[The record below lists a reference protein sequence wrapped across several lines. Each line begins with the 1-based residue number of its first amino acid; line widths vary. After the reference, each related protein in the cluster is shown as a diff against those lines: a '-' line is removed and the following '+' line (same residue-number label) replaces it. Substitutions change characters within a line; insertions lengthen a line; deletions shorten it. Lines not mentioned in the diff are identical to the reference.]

1 MPEPKLRQGP
11 GSFGEAYSGAYDAL
25 YADKDYEA
33 ECDMIERLFTDHV
46 SYPVADVLDLGCGT
60 GGHAIPL
67 ARRGYQVFG
76 VDRSPQMLEAA
87 RSKATGLADPPD
99 FTQGDVTTVRV
110 GAKFDAVVMMFAV
123 LGYQTE
129 PGDLRATL
137 ATVREHLRNGG
148 IFIADVWYGPAVLAQ
163 RPGDRVKEVPTDTGR
178 LVRSAFGRLDAD
190 RGVSTVNYRVA
201 EYEGDRL
208 VRETTEE
215 HVMRY
220 FSLPELSGLFET
232 AGLRLVHSEP
242 FMEPGRPLDETTWN
256 ATVLA
261 RA

>member
-1 MPEPKLRQGP
+1 LPEPGSKPTQP
-11 GSFGEAYSGAYDAL
+11 SFGEAYSGAYDAL

-33 ECDMIERLFTDHV
+33 ECDMIERLFADH
-46 SYPVADVLDLGCGT
+46 SSRPVTDVLDLGCGT

-67 ARRGYQVFG
+67 TGRGYRVIG
-76 VDRSPQMLEAA
+76 VDRSPQMLDAA
-87 RSKATGLADPPD
+87 RKKAAGLTSMAD
-99 FTQGDVTTVRV
+99 FRQGDVTALRL
-110 GAKFDAVVMMFAV
+110 GERFDAVVMMFAV

-129 PGDLRATL
+129 PADLAATL
-137 ATVREHLRNGG
+137 ATVREHLRDGG
-148 IFIADVWYGPAVLAQ
+148 VFIADFWYGPAVLAQ

-178 LVRSAFGRLDAD
+178 LVRSASGRLDVA
-190 RGVSTVNYRVA
+190 RGVSTVNYMVA

-220 FSLPELSGLFET
+220 FSIPELTDLFES
-232 AGLRLVHSEP
+232 AGLAMAHSEP
-242 FMEPGRPLDETTWN
+242 FMEPGRALDETTWN
-256 ATVLA
+256 ATVIG

>member
-1 MPEPKLRQGP
+1 LPEPEVGP
-11 GSFGEAYSGAYDAL
+11 PQGSFGEAYSDAYDAL

-33 ECDMIERLFTDHV
+33 ECDMIERLFADHL
-46 SYPVADVLDLGCGT
+46 SYPVANVLDLGCGT

-67 ARRGYQVFG
+67 AKRGYRVTG
-76 VDRSPQMLEAA
+76 VDRSPQMLDAA
-87 RSKATGLADPPD
+87 RNKAAGLTDPPD
-99 FTQGDVTTVRV
+99 FREGDVTAVRLDM
-110 GAKFDAVVMMFAV
+110 KFDAVVMMFAV
-123 LGYQTE
+123 LGYQAE
-129 PGDLRATL
+129 PADLAATV
-137 ATVREHLRNGG
+137 ATVREHLRDGG
-148 IFIADVWYGPAVLAQ
+148 VFIADVWYGPAVLAQ
-163 RPGDRVKEVPTDTGR
+163 RPGDRVKEVQTDIGR
-178 LVRSAFGRLDAD
+178 LVRSASAKLDPD
-190 RGVSTVNYRVA
+190 RGLSTVSYQIA

-220 FSLPELSGLFET
+220 FSLPELADLLKT

-256 ATVLA
+256 ATMLA